1 MCYYQIVKK
10 FKFEKLV
17 RDNILSNILNGTKT
31 NKVNFKILNNK
42 QFLIS
47 LKKKFD
53 EELKELDLNNKEDA
67 IKELADLQLIID
79 TCLKT
84 LEINKKEFREIAKN
98 KNKKAGKF
106 NKRIYIKN
114 IEIDEKDEWFD
125 YYVKK
130 YKEIK

>member
-1 MCYYQIVKK
+1 MRK
-10 FKFEKLV
+10 FRFEKLV
-17 RDNILSNILNGTKT
+17 RDKIVENILNGTKT

-42 QFLIS
+42 QFSVS
-47 LKKKFD
+47 LKKKFF
-53 EELKELDLNNKEDA
+53 EELKELDLTDRKDA

-79 TCLKT
+79 TCLKN
-84 LEINKKEFREIAKN
+84 LEISKKEFKEVIKN
-98 KNKKAGKF
+98 KNKKVGKF
-106 NKRIYIKN
+106 EKKIYIKN

>member
-1 MCYYQIVKK
+1 MRK
-10 FKFEKLV
+10 FRFEKLV
-17 RDNILSNILNGTKT
+17 RDKIVENILNGTKT
-31 NKVNFKILNNK
+31 NKVDYKILNNK

-47 LKKKFD
+47 LKKKFF
-53 EELKELDLNNKEDA
+53 EELKELDLTDKEDA

-79 TCLKT
+79 TCLKN
-84 LEINKKEFREIAKN
+84 LEISKKEFKEVIKN
-98 KNKKAGKF
+98 KNKKVGKF
-106 NKRIYIKN
+106 EKKIYIKN

>member
-1 MCYYQIVKK
+1 MRK

-17 RDNILSNILNGTKT
+17 RDKIVNNILTGNKT
-31 NKVNFKILNNK
+31 NKVNYKILNSK

-47 LKKKFD
+47 LKKKFF

-67 IKELADLQLIID
+67 VKELADLQLIID
-79 TCLKT
+79 TCLKN
-84 LEINKKEFREIAKN
+84 LRISKKEFREIYKN
-98 KNKKAGKF
+98 KNIKAGKF
-106 NKRIYIKN
+106 EKKIYIKN

>member
-1 MCYYQIVKK
+1 MKEEFQ
-10 FKFEKLV
+10 
-17 RDNILSNILNGTKT
+17 
-31 NKVNFKILNNK
+31 LNNK

-53 EELKELDLNNKEDA
+53 EELKVLDLNNKEDA

-79 TCLKT
+79 TCLKFFD
-84 LEINKKEFREIAKN
+84 ISKKEFKEITKK

-106 NKRIYIKN
+106 NKKIYIKN